1 MLSLTL
7 LEPSVSDMYL
17 CICNGVTDH
26 EVRKTVREKG
36 VCNLRG
42 VRRELGA
49 CTQCGKCALATR
61 QVIREALSSTG
72 LDRSNEMAA

>member
-1 MLSLTL
+1 
-7 LEPSVSDMYL
+7 MYL

-36 VCNLRG
+36 VSNLRG

-61 QVIREALSSTG
+61 QIVRETLQSTG